1 MLGMPVRRSSSYE
14 GFFLKREVIDGQGS
28 IINLIH
34 FLQQVQLVQRS
45 TKDFEKRKKVSGQL
59 SNRPLSPIMCIGSLG
74 LPYELRCLG

>member
-34 FLQQVQLVQRS
+34 FLQRVQLVQRS
-45 TKDFEKRKKVSGQL
+45 TKGFEKHIKSVINYQFEPQT
-59 SNRPLSPIMCIGSLG
+59 SNICIGSLG
-74 LPYELRCLG
+74 LPYQLRCLG